1 MAPAHPPCCLPQTS
15 PRSHN
20 EMFVETEA
28 AVSVYMLFIEEV
40 FWQKSF
46 VLFFSGKKRK
56 KIRLLEA
63 CFKEALKCGLGFL
76 S

>member
-1 MAPAHPPCCLPQTS
+1 
-15 PRSHN
+15 
-20 EMFVETEA
+20 MFVETEA